1 MNESDKHIVAYTD
14 GSAIPNP
21 GISGYGSHMY
31 IYGSV
36 DKKNKIK
43 TVLGK
48 HSATNNG
55 YISKSLFKT
64 NNDDTVVEVPIMKVI
79 DLYGYENDCNT
90 NNTAELYAVCN
101 TLRLLSNPIY
111 ENIFEDVKSITFNID
126 SNYVINMFT
135 KLIDGVDIDKHI
147 NANRHIAYKINDAIT
162 LVKNK
167 DISIKILKVKG
178 HSGDLGN
185 DRADMLADM
194 GRLLRSNTDNVNIKV
209 VLEDRD
215 NYYGHRVERDPMLNA
230 PLLFNYNI
238 NRKDEDDEMFYCMVN
253 YKDEVEIGKP
263 NNAICYNILYKE
275 NTDKELIELSKLSDR
290 ILDNVNTPNIL
301 LLNNYYNKEVYNN
314 IRMYG
319 SDYTTLENRVIKRIH
334 TIDGIE
340 LVKEVYPPGLSYKA
354 FDINEELISYLNSY
368 ILKESPSN
376 HIILDITDKYFM
388 KNDKDKTIMIPEI
401 VNDKFKLKVDVKPYT
416 GYGKKLK
423 IVFGLDILK
432 RNNLKR
438 LEKDNVKVDLV
449 LIKYKKYFK
458 YFTIV
463 STVDKDGKKKYLLS
477 SNYYTNTVYI

>member
-1 MNESDKHIVAYTD
+1 
-14 GSAIPNP
+14 
-21 GISGYGSHMY
+21 
-31 IYGSV
+31 
-36 DKKNKIK
+36 
-43 TVLGK
+43 
-48 HSATNNG
+48 
-55 YISKSLFKT
+55 
-64 NNDDTVVEVPIMKVI
+64 
-79 DLYGYENDCNT
+79 
-90 NNTAELYAVCN
+90 
-101 TLRLLSNPIY
+101 
-111 ENIFEDVKSITFNID
+111 
-126 SNYVINMFT
+126 
-135 KLIDGVDIDKHI
+135 
-147 NANRHIAYKINDAIT
+147 
-162 LVKNK
+162 
-167 DISIKILKVKG
+167 
-178 HSGDLGN
+178 
-185 DRADMLADM
+185 
-194 GRLLRSNTDNVNIKV
+194 
-209 VLEDRD
+209 
-215 NYYGHRVERDPMLNA
+215 
-230 PLLFNYNI
+230 
-238 NRKDEDDEMFYCMVN
+238 MFYCMVN

-477 SNYYTNTVYI
+477 SNYYANTIYI